1 MSTENTSDIY
11 SGFTEREII
20 GSKILAKEELIKNN
34 YEGIKQLQEEL
45 DELLDEIEQIDN
57 RKIDVRVL
65 PHDVISELIERGNTF
80 DEIQEFDIFEKT
92 IAFLKDFFDITDDE
106 LENRKFARRFELE
119 IYRIMNHVSIK
130 TLEDDINSLQR
141 QILKSHK
148 NSEDITI
155 SRQELEQASDV
166 DELEQA
172 SDIDELD
179 DEDEGL
185 QLYSKVSAQTPTPDS
200 KSLPEKPILI
210 QFDMVNDLELKLREL
225 LKNIFS
231 RQQNW
236 WTRFI
241 PLEIREKCQ
250 HRNRNDPDFENLL
263 NSQSTHLVDK
273 LMLSEIQIII
283 TGAPFYVY
291 NGKQFSKNY
300 SEFFRHVFNNYHYVN
315 GRLIEANILRNK
327 ICHQDTLNPKQQMQ
341 LEHIKSELIY
351 DINEY
356 LGRF

>member
-1 MSTENTSDIY
+1 M
-11 SGFTEREII
+11 
-20 GSKILAKEELIKNN
+20 
-34 YEGIKQLQEEL
+34 
-45 DELLDEIEQIDN
+45 
-57 RKIDVRVL
+57 
-65 PHDVISELIERGNTF
+65 
-80 DEIQEFDIFEKT
+80 IFQ
-92 IAFLKDFFDITDDE
+92 
-106 LENRKFARRFELE
+106 
-119 IYRIMNHVSIK
+119 S
-130 TLEDDINSLQR
+130 
-141 QILKSHK
+141 
-148 NSEDITI
+148 
-155 SRQELEQASDV
+155 
-166 DELEQA
+166 
-172 SDIDELD
+172 
-179 DEDEGL
+179 
-185 QLYSKVSAQTPTPDS
+185 
-200 KSLPEKPILI
+200 
-210 QFDMVNDLELKLREL
+210 VNDLELKLREL

-241 PLEIREKCQ
+241 PPEIREKCQ
-250 HRNRNDPDFENLL
+250 HRNRNDPDFGNVL

-283 TGAPFYVY
+283 TGAPFFVK
-291 NGKQFSKNY
+291 NGRQFSKNY

>member
-20 GSKILAKEELIKNN
+20 GTKILAKEELIKNN

-119 IYRIMNHVSIK
+119 LYRIMNHVSIK

-155 SRQELEQASDV
+155 SRQELEQKIIDAATT
-166 DELEQA
+166 LEDYQK
-172 SDIDELD
+172 
-179 DEDEGL
+179 
-185 QLYSKVSAQTPTPDS
+185 SKVKPDVYSTPYVSMERSSIKEQTQT
-200 KSLPEKPILI
+200 PEKPILI

-250 HRNRNDPDFENLL
+250 HRNRNDPDFGNVL
-263 NSQSTHLVDK
+263 NSQPTDLVDK

-283 TGAPFYVY
+283 TGAPFFVK
-291 NGKQFSKNY
+291 NGRQFSKNY
-300 SEFFRHVFNNYHYVN
+300 SDFFRHVFNNYHYVN

>member
-20 GSKILAKEELIKNN
+20 ASKILAKEELIKNN

-92 IAFLKDFFDITDDE
+92 ITFLKDFFDITDDE
-106 LENRKFARRFELE
+106 LENKKFERRFELE
-119 IYRIMNHVSIK
+119 LYRIMNYVSIK

-155 SRQELEQASDV
+155 SRQELEEAFTDAEETKPVKTKKPKSSSSEKLYALTSSLPENV
-166 DELEQA
+166 K
-172 SDIDELD
+172 
-179 DEDEGL
+179 
-185 QLYSKVSAQTPTPDS
+185 QLKI
-200 KSLPEKPILI
+200 PEKPILI

-225 LKNIFS
+225 LKNMFS

-250 HRNRNDPDFENLL
+250 HRNRNDPDFGNVL